1 MKPRRYASG
10 LYAFHMSITIPGAK
24 TRAQLFAERANPP
37 ELRYLRDPDA
47 WARERAGIELW
58 SKQRQVIESVRDNA
72 RTAVHSCHEIGK
84 SFVAATTV
92 CWWLDTHIPGEAFV
106 VTTAPTAPQVKAI
119 LWREINRIHERAGL
133 KGRTNL
139 TEWYM
144 GGELVAFG
152 RKPSDYNNN
161 AFQGQ
166 HARYFLV
173 VLDEACGIPKN
184 LWDSASTLAANP
196 RTSRQLAI
204 GNPDDPVGEF
214 ATVCKEGSGWNTLGI
229 SAYDTPNFT
238 GEPVSQLVA
247 DSLIHPEWVQDRERH
262 WGKDSALFQSKCLGK
277 FPETGDPWQVV
288 PLAWANQCKWLDY
301 PIQVGPVEA
310 GVDVGAGNDRTVV
323 TIRQQR
329 KVLAIYI
336 FVNSDPVK
344 TTGEIARILRE
355 HKVVTAK
362 VDSIGVGW
370 GIWGS
375 LRESSSMDNPTGQ
388 VHGHDANVVP
398 INVALAPTSGN
409 EGLYYNRRAEMW
421 WLGRE
426 HSRLKQWDFS
436 NLSAHLQDQLIHEL
450 TMPKYEIVDANGKV
464 KIERKEEIIK
474 RLKASPDLAESVLLA
489 YVPASWAADIS
500 SAQKLIAAPSLL
512 GSLSP
517 FGGSGPGFRT
527 GAGGGW

>member
-1 MKPRRYASG
+1 MKPRLPPG
-10 LYAFHMSITIPGAK
+10 LYAFLMTISIPGAK

-37 ELRYLRDPDA
+37 ELRYRLDPDA

-58 SKQRQVIESVRDNA
+58 SKQRLVIESVRDNS

-144 GGELVAFG
+144 GGEMVAFG
-152 RKPSDYNNN
+152 RKPSDYNSN

-214 ATVCKEGSGWNTLGI
+214 ATVCKPGSGWNTLGI
-229 SAYDTPNFT
+229 SAFDTPNFT
-238 GEPVSQLVA
+238 GEPVSALVA
-247 DSLIHPEWVQDRERH
+247 DSLIHPEWVEDRKRH
-262 WGKDSALFQSKCLGK
+262 WGEDSALFQSKCLGK

-288 PLAWANQCKWLDY
+288 PLAWANQCRWLDY
-301 PIQVGPVEA
+301 PIQELLPVEA
-310 GVDVGAGNDRTVV
+310 GVDVGAGNDRTVI
-323 TIRQQR
+323 TIRQGR
-329 KVLAIYI
+329 KVIAIYI

-355 HKVVTAK
+355 HKVRTAK

-370 GIWGS
+370 GVYGS
-375 LRESSSMDNPTGQ
+375 LRESSSQDNPLSERG
-388 VHGHDANVVP
+388 HAHDANIVP
-398 INVALAPTSGN
+398 INVALAPTMGN
-409 EGLYYNRRAEMW
+409 EHLYLNRRAEMW

-426 HSRLKQWDFS
+426 HSRLKQWD
-436 NLSAHLQDQLIHEL
+436 LSALPSHIQDQVIHEL
-450 TMPKYEIVDANGKV
+450 VMPKYEIVDANGKV
-464 KIERKEEIIK
+464 KIEPKDDIIK
-474 RLKASPDLAESVLLA
+474 RLKASPDLAESLLLS

-517 FGGSGPGFRT
+517 FGAGSGPGLRS
-527 GAGGGW
+527 GGW

>member
-1 MKPRRYASG
+1 MT
-10 LYAFHMSITIPGAK
+10 INIPGAK
-24 TRAQLFAERANPP
+24 TRAQLFAEKVNPP
-37 ELRYLRDPDA
+37 EQRYLRDPDA

-58 SKQRQVIESVRDNA
+58 SKQRQIIESVRDNS

-92 CWWLDTHIPGEAFV
+92 CWWLDCHLPGEAFV

-133 KGRTNL
+133 RGRTNL

-144 GGELVAFG
+144 GSEMVAFG
-152 RKPSDYNNN
+152 RKPSDYNSN

-196 RTSRQLAI
+196 KTSRQLAI

-214 ATVCKEGSGWNTLGI
+214 ASVCAPGSGWNTIGI

-238 GEPVSQLVA
+238 GESVSALVA
-247 DSLIHPEWVQDRERH
+247 DSLIHPEWVEDRKLY
-262 WGKDSALFQSKCLGK
+262 WGEDSALFQSKCLGK
-277 FPETGDPWQVV
+277 FPETGDPWQVI
-288 PLAWANQCKWLDY
+288 PLAWANQCRWLDY
-301 PIQVGPVEA
+301 PLKTAAPVEA
-310 GVDVGAGNDRTVV
+310 GIDVGAGNDRTVV
-323 TIRQQR
+323 TIRQGP
-329 KVLAIYI
+329 KVLAVYI
-336 FVNSDPVK
+336 FVSADPVQ
-344 TTGEIARILRE
+344 TTGRIAAVLRE
-355 HKVVTAK
+355 HSVAVAK
-362 VDSIGVGW
+362 IDSIGVGW
-370 GIWGS
+370 GVYGA
-375 LRESSSMDNPTGQ
+375 LRDSSATGNPSNAAPA
-388 VHGHDANVVP
+388 HSADVVP
-398 INVALAPTSGN
+398 INVALSPTLGN
-409 EGLYYNRRAEMW
+409 EHLYLNRRAEMW

-426 HSRLKQWDFS
+426 HSRLKAWDFS
-436 NLSAHLQDQLIHEL
+436 ALPAHLLDQLVHEL

-464 KIERKEEIIK
+464 KIEPKEKIID

-489 YVPASWAADIS
+489 FVPASWAADIS
-500 SAQKLIAAPSLL
+500 SAQHLIAAPSLL
-512 GSLSP
+512 GSLSLDP
-517 FGGSGPGFRT
+517 FGGSGSRI